1 MTLFGDQ
8 SATELDRAV
17 SLVEQSIAA
26 LGVDPERSRMAGEGG
41 VRQFSLRRGSAA
53 LLVAIHPPGQGA
65 DAGSIRVV
73 APVVRM
79 PDGGPTVELLMRLL
93 RANADELVGA
103 AFGVRDGEV
112 VLVAER
118 SVRDL
123 DASEV
128 DAMIRTVGRD
138 ADRYDDALAQEF
150 GTLRASDPQGS

>member
-8 SATELDRAV
+8 RATELDRAV
-17 SLVEQSIAA
+17 SLVEQTIVA
-26 LGVDPERSRMAGEGG
+26 LGVDPERSRASDESG
-41 VRQFSLRRGSAA
+41 VHRFSLRRGSAA
-53 LLVAIHPPGQGA
+53 LLVAIHPPAEGA
-65 DAGSIRVV
+65 ESGTIRVV

-79 PDGGPTVELLMRLL
+79 PPDGPTPELLMRLL
-93 RANADELVGA
+93 RANAEELVGG

-112 VLVAER
+112 VLLAER

-138 ADRYDDALAQEF
+138 ADRYDDALAAEF
-150 GTLRASDPQGS
+150 ELTRASDPEPA